1 MQAMR
6 VSASPRHAGHGQSAR
21 PVQPVKPSQPSMGS
35 RVLVGPPTPGR
46 SVGTA
51 SAAAQV
57 LGLSRFQHV
66 LHVLQPVR
74 AVFTRASG
82 TARTLSTAAHAA
94 HQAHGAAAVA
104 GMSAGT
110 RLVRGMGGA
119 LGLVSAVVSL
129 PLFWLDLK
137 SARTTLADTTVQA
150 SEKAWTKLQLAL
162 SGTGAAMSAAAL
174 VTAAVGL
181 TLPGAVAAVPTLLGV
196 SGLAGVGSFVVSLL
210 RRRGH
215 AGHEG

>member
-1 MQAMR
+1 MQATR
-6 VSASPRHAGHGQSAR
+6 VSASPRHPLHGQPTTS
-21 PVQPVKPSQPSMGS
+21 VQPAQPGRPAIAS
-35 RVLVGPPTPGR
+35 RVLVAPTPGR
-46 SVGTA
+46 RVSNA

-66 LHVLQPVR
+66 MHVLQPVR
-74 AVFTRASG
+74 ALLTRASG
-82 TARTLSTAAHAA
+82 HARTLGTAAHAA
-94 HQAHGAAAVA
+94 HQAHGVAAAA
-104 GMSAGT
+104 GMSAGS
-110 RLVRGMGGA
+110 RFVRGLGGA

-129 PLFWLDLK
+129 PLFWLDLR
-137 SARTTLADTTVQA
+137 SARTTLADPTVQA

-181 TLPGAVAAVPTLLGV
+181 AMPAAMAIVPTLLGV